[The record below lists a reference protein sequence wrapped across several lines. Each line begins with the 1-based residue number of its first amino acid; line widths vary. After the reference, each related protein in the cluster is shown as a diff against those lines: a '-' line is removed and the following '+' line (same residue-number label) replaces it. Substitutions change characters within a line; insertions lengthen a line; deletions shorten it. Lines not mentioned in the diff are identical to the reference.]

1 MHESIVKALMKLF
14 ALVANVNEE
23 GQASNERDIVIE
35 FLQQQFSTELVNVY
49 IAYFDR
55 QVLIYNPVT
64 EEDKEARRT
73 GKSIDERLKELC
85 NQLNEELQSEQKI
98 ILLVNLLD
106 YVNEDKKLTET
117 ELWFVDHA
125 AEFLKVD
132 MHEYNDLQAFI
143 FDRINEMTH
152 RENLLFIDS
161 QKNRDVK
168 IKHIYNEK
176 FDGRIKVLHV
186 VSTNTF
192 VMRCESNETLLL
204 NGHNI
209 RNDRSYI
216 WSAGSVVKG
225 QKLGP
230 IYYTWISGKF
240 IQAKAKAKF
249 VFVAKDIE
257 FSYGN
262 SPNGVKRFTLSEES
276 GRLIGIIGG
285 SGSGKST
292 LLKVLCG
299 NLKPKRGKITIN
311 GMDIHTDHEQLKGVI
326 GYVPQDDFLIK
337 ELTVFQNL
345 YYNARL
351 SFSNYPERQI
361 LKVVERS
368 LVDFDLFEARDLQ
381 VGDSLNTFLS
391 GGQRKRLNIA
401 LELMREPSILFID
414 EPTSGLSSADSE
426 KVVQLL
432 KRQTFKSKLI
442 FANIHQPSSDVFKL
456 LDKLLVM
463 DQGGRVIYYGNPVDA
478 ITYFK
483 RMNNY
488 VDAEESECMVCGNIN
503 TDQILRNVEARVVDV
518 NGRLTRKRKTSPEE
532 WYDLYM
538 ENVDPLI
545 KKIKRSYSTVIP
557 ETDFKIPSRWQQLK
571 IFFTR
576 DVLAKFKNQQYLL
589 LTFLEAP
596 ILATILAFFTKS
608 SRSLSGLAEKYVFG
622 ENINIPGYL
631 FMSVIVALF
640 LGLVISAEEIFK
652 DRKILEREKFLNLSR
667 SSYLNS
673 KVLVMVIISAIQM
686 ITFVLLG
693 NFLLEIKG
701 MDWRFFLVLF
711 SAACWANL
719 IGLNISAGFN
729 SVVTIYVLVPLILI
743 PQILFSGVVI
753 DFENMNDK
761 VKTEKNVPVI
771 GDMIT
776 SRWAYEGLMVTQ
788 FKDNRFEKNFYDDD
802 KDISTASYIKSY
814 LIPELRDLSREC
826 LQNTEKIKMIDET
839 NRNFRI
845 IKNELDKIVTYSGIK
860 PEKFTDSLQFET
872 YSPSLHHRLSDFLD
886 KAEMVALSRYRN
898 SVNRKDKTFER
909 IKSKYGGIDNFV
921 EFKKKYHNRKVGSIV
936 LNEDEIYE
944 YKLSDD
950 EIIRIKDPIYRYP
963 ESRFGR
969 AHYYAPV
976 KRTGMLTIDTFW
988 FNILRILLSVFLLYL
1003 VLYFDLLNRLIR
1015 YVENF
1020 RLRRQSRRKFLRIL
1034 KLSELKQNQPGSL

>member
-49 IAYFDR
+49 IEYFDR

-64 EEDKEARRT
+64 EEDKEAKKR
-73 GKSIDERLKELC
+73 GKSIDVRLNELC
-85 NQLNEELQSEQKI
+85 NQLNEELQREQKI
-98 ILLVNLLD
+98 IMLVNLLD
-106 YVNEDKKLTET
+106 YVNEDKYLTET

-125 AEFLKVD
+125 AEYLKVTKHD
-132 MHEYNDLQAFI
+132 YVDLKAFT
-143 FDRINEMTH
+143 FDRTDEMVH

-161 QKNRDVK
+161 KKSSDPK
-168 IKHIYNEK
+168 IKHIFNDK
-176 FDGRIKVLHV
+176 FDGRIRVLHV

-192 VMRCESNETLLL
+192 VMRCNSNETLLL

-225 QKLGP
+225 QKLGS

-240 IQAKAKAKF
+240 IQAKAKSKF

-262 SPNGVKRFTLSEES
+262 SPNGVQRFTLTEES

-299 NLKPKRGKITIN
+299 NLRPKQGKITIN
-311 GMDIHTDHEQLKGVI
+311 GMDIHADHEQLKGVI

-351 SFSNYPERQI
+351 SFRKYSEKQI
-361 LKVVERS
+361 LKVVENS
-368 LVDFDLFEARDLQ
+368 LVDFDLYEARDLQ

-442 FANIHQPSSDVFKL
+442 FANIHQPSSDIFKL

-478 ITYFK
+478 IVYFK

-503 TDQILRNVEARVVDV
+503 ADQILRNVEARVVDV

-538 ENVDPLI
+538 EIIDPVI
-545 KKIKRSYSTVIP
+545 KKIKRTYSTIIP

-589 LTFLEAP
+589 LTLFEAP
-596 ILATILAFFTKS
+596 LLAILLAFFTKS
-608 SRSLSGLAEKYVFG
+608 SRSLSGLTEKYVFG
-622 ENINIPGYL
+622 ENPNIPGYL

-667 SSYLNS
+667 SSYLNA
-673 KVLVMVIISAIQM
+673 KVLVMIIISAIQM
-686 ITFVLLG
+686 ITFVVLG

-701 MDWRFFLVLF
+701 MDWRFFLILF
-711 SAACWANL
+711 TAACWANL

-743 PQILFSGVVI
+743 PQLLFSGVVI
-753 DFENMNDK
+753 DFQNMNDK
-761 VKTEKNVPVI
+761 VKAEKNVPVI

-776 SRWAYEGLMVTQ
+776 SRWAYEGMMVTQ
-788 FKDNRFEKNFYDDD
+788 YKDNRFEKNFFDVDQS
-802 KDISTASYIKSY
+802 ISTASYIRSY
-814 LIPELRDLSREC
+814 VIPKLRDLSKES
-826 LQNTEKIKMIDET
+826 LQNIEKKKMVDET
-839 NRNFRI
+839 NRNLRI
-845 IKNELDKIVTYSGIK
+845 IKNELDKIHSYSGINPGK
-860 PEKFTDSLQFET
+860 LIDSLDFES
-872 YSPSLHHRLSDFLD
+872 YSPDVYHHLSDFLG
-886 KAEMVALSRYRN
+886 KAEIYALNRYRN
-898 SVNRKDKTFER
+898 SVNQKDNIFER
-909 IKSKYGGIDNFV
+909 IKSKSGGIDSFV
-921 EFKKKYHNRKVGSIV
+921 DFKKKYQNSKVGSIV
-936 LNEDEIYE
+936 LNKDEIYE

-950 EIIRIKDPIYRYP
+950 EIIHVKDPIYRYP

-976 KRTGMLTIDTFW
+976 KRLGVLIIDTYW
-988 FNILRILLSVFLLYL
+988 FNILIILFSVFLLYL
-1003 VLYFDLLNRLIR
+1003 VLYLDLLNKIIG
-1015 YVENF
+1015 YIENF

-1034 KLSELKQNQPGSL
+1034 ILSELRQN

>member
-1 MHESIVKALMKLF
+1 MNESIVKALMKLF

-49 IAYFDR
+49 IEYFDR
-55 QVLIYNPVT
+55 QVLLYNPVT
-64 EEDKEARRT
+64 EEDKEAKRQ
-73 GKSIDERLKELC
+73 GKSVDERLKEIC
-85 NQLNEELQSEQKI
+85 NQVNEELQREQKI
-98 ILLVNLLD
+98 IILINLLD
-106 YVNEDKKLTET
+106 YINEDKKLTSK

-125 AEFLKVD
+125 AEYLKVED
-132 MHEYNDLQAFI
+132 HEYNDIKAFT
-143 FDRINEMTH
+143 FDRNNEIIH
-152 RENLLFIDS
+152 KENLLIINSDKTND
-161 QKNRDVK
+161 KN
-168 IKHIYNEK
+168 IKHIYNEN

-186 VSTNTF
+186 ISTNTF
-192 VMRCESNETLLL
+192 VLRSESNETLLL

-209 RNDRSYI
+209 RNCRSYI
-216 WSAGSVVKG
+216 WSTGSVVKG
-225 QKLGP
+225 QKLGS

-240 IQAKAKAKF
+240 IQAKTKSKF

-257 FSYGN
+257 YSYGN
-262 SPNGVKRFTLSEES
+262 SPNGVKRFTLTEES

-285 SGSGKST
+285 SGCGKST

-299 NLKPKRGKITIN
+299 NLRPKRGRITIN
-311 GMDIHTDHEQLKGVI
+311 GMDIHAGHEQLKGVI

-351 SFSNYPERQI
+351 SFSNYSEKQI
-361 LKVVERS
+361 VKVVEKS
-368 LVDFDLFEARDLQ
+368 LIDFDLFEARDLQ

-401 LELMREPSILFID
+401 LELMREPSILFVD

-432 KRQTFKSKLI
+432 KKQTFKGKLI
-442 FANIHQPSSDVFKL
+442 FANIHQPSSDVFKQ

-463 DQGGRVIYYGNPVDA
+463 DQGGHVIYYGNPVDA
-478 ITYFK
+478 ISYFK
-483 RMNNY
+483 RMSNY
-488 VDAEESECMVCGNIN
+488 VDAEERECLLCGNIN

-532 WYDLYM
+532 WYDMYM
-538 ENVDPLI
+538 ENVDPVI
-545 KKIKRSYSTVIP
+545 KKIKRSYSTILP
-557 ETDFKIPSRWQQLK
+557 ETDFKVPSRWQQLK

-589 LTFLEAP
+589 LTLFEAP
-596 ILATILAFFTKS
+596 ILALILAFFTKS
-608 SRSLSGLAEKYVFG
+608 SRSVAGLSEAYVFG

-640 LGLVISAEEIFK
+640 LGMVISAEEIFK

-667 SSYLNS
+667 SSYLNA
-673 KVLVMVIISAIQM
+673 KVFVMLLISAIQI

-701 MDWRFFLVLF
+701 MDWRFFLILF
-711 SAACWANL
+711 FAACWANM

-729 SVVTIYVLVPLILI
+729 SVITIYILVPLILI
-743 PQILFSGVVI
+743 PQLLLSGVVI
-753 DFENMNDK
+753 DFRNMNDNIRA
-761 VKTEKNVPVI
+761 EKYVPVI

-788 FKDNRFEKNFYDDD
+788 FKDNRFEKNFYGEDQA
-802 KDISTASYIKSY
+802 ISNVSYIKSY
-814 LIPELRDLSREC
+814 LIPELRDLSNEC
-826 LQNTEKIKMIDET
+826 LGNIERKKMYEET

-845 IKNELDKIVTYSGIK
+845 IANELDKISSFSGIN
-860 PEKFTDSLQFET
+860 TGTIIDSLHFES
-872 YSPSLHHRLSDFLD
+872 YSPAIHHQLSEFLGS
-886 KAEMVALSRYRN
+886 AERYALGRYRSLMN
-898 SVNRKDKTFER
+898 KKDDTFEKL
-909 IKSKYGGIDNFV
+909 KSDLGGIENFV
-921 EFKKKYHNRKVGSIV
+921 AFRKKYHNRKVASIV
-936 LNEDEIYE
+936 LNENEIYE
-944 YKLSDD
+944 YRLSDD
-950 EIIRIKDPIYRYP
+950 EIIRIKDPVYRYP
-963 ESRFGR
+963 ESGFGR

-976 KRTGMLTIDTFW
+976 KRIGVLIIDTFW
-988 FNILRILLSVFLLYL
+988 FNILRILFSIFLLYMI
-1003 VLYFDLLNRLIR
+1003 LYFNLLNKLIR
-1015 YVENF
+1015 YIENF
-1020 RLRRQSRRKFLRIL
+1020 RLRRLGRRRFLRL
-1034 KLSELKQNQPGSL
+1034 LKQSEIRQNQ